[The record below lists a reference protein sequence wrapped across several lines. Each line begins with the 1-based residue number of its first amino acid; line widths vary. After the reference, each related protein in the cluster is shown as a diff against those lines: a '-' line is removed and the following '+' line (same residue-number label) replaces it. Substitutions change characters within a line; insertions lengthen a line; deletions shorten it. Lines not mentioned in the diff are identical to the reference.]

1 MSLAEAVLDMADEME
16 KIDWDRHMSCPT
28 EGVTYVVNG
37 WAKQLRTAVKAAGGV
52 QAEAPPP
59 GSFLIGTDRTSAAA
73 QHATMIERARQEAR
87 LGRQKAGVE
96 ELLEPRMVVIVGGNS
111 DGDCLLVPHD
121 MPVGAKT
128 QVPGGEICVLKA
140 NGQLHYSEED
150 TREMRQQ
157 AQVALPAAAQPNLK
171 SKETV

>member
-1 MSLAEAVLDMADEME
+1 MSLAEAVLDVADEME
-16 KIDWDRHMSCPT
+16 KTEWDAHEVAP
-28 EGVTYVVNG
+28 VVRG
-37 WAKQLRTAVKAAGGV
+37 WAKQLRTAVKSAGGA

-87 LGRQKAGVE
+87 LSKQKGEVK
-96 ELLEPRMVVIVGGNS
+96 ELLEPRMVLIAGGS
-111 DGDCLLVPHD
+111 LDGDHLLVPQD

-128 QVPGGEICVLKA
+128 EVPGGEVCVLGA
-140 NGQLHYSEED
+140 DGCLHYSEMD
-150 TREMRQQ
+150 TREVKQIRLLSQQ
-157 AQVALPAAAQPNLK
+157 AAAQPDLK